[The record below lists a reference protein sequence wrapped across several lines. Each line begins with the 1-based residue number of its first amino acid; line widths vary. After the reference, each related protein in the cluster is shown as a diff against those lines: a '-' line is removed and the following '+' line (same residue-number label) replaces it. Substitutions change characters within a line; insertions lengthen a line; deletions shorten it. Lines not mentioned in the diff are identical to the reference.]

1 MSLSRITPETFDFD
15 ADDNLMA
22 SPPPAGRKASRSM
35 NAMEMGALRYLVNE
49 NAIKRDAECES
60 PMSHLS
66 YSKAYKQEES
76 PMRPLTSSKKHG
88 NTNNPLLIDPKKV
101 LSQMEEERRN
111 TEQVEVTNT
120 YSIL

>member
-1 MSLSRITPETFDFD
+1 MSLSRITPEIFDND
-15 ADDNLMA
+15 MDDNLMA
-22 SPPPAGRKASRSM
+22 SPTAGHKASRSM
-35 NAMEMGALRYLVNE
+35 NAMDMGALRYMVNE
-49 NAIKRDAECES
+49 NSTKRDADCDS

-76 PMRPLTSSKKHG
+76 PMRPLASTKKHG

-111 TEQVEVTNT
+111 TEQVEVTFFT
-120 YSIL
+120 